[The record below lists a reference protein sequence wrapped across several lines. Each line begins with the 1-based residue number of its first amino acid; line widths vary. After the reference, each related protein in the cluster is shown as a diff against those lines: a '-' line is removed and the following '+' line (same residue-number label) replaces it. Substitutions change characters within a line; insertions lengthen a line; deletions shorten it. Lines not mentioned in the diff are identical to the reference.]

1 MSRSRKKFA
10 IVKDHPGRWYN
21 KVIRRAQRLDVKK
34 IMTLADIMS
43 YNISN
48 PNEIVNQ
55 YDICD
60 WKFIYSKPYASK
72 EDIDKVK
79 RK

>member
-1 MSRSRKKFA
+1 MSRSKKKHA

-21 KVIRRAQRLDVKK
+21 KTIRRRQKQEIK
-34 IMTLADIMS
+34 QIKTLADIVS
-43 YNISN
+43 YNISH
-48 PNEIVNQ
+48 PYEIVNQ

-60 WKFIYSKPYASK
+60 WKIICKKHF
-72 EDIDKVK
+72 DKDYITKIK